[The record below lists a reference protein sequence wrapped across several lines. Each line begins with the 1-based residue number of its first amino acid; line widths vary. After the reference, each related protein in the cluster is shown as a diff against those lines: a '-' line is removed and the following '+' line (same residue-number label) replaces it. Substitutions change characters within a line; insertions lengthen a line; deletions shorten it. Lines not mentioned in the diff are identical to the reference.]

1 MVGKKIKLNYLMRMK
16 FAALLLFCLSFLF
29 GCNTEQQAEQQNE
42 EKSIVEEVIKT
53 NKNMYYKFYKSKS
66 AGLLQKE
73 QMLEFINAF
82 DKIYAENDVDV
93 IGTWYNVDDPSETY
107 FMTAFKS
114 EQHYTDFIEKMK
126 THEDYQRMSKEMEPD
141 RLSIEAATLISYVN
155 N

>member
-1 MVGKKIKLNYLMRMK
+1 MKKVKLNYLMRMK

-29 GCNTEQQAEQQNE
+29 GCNTEQQAEQQND

-126 THEDYQRMSKEMEPD
+126 THEDYQRMSTEMEPD
-141 RLSIEAATLISYVN
+141 RLSIEGATLISYTN

>member
-1 MVGKKIKLNYLMRMK
+1 MKKVNLNYLMRMK
-16 FAALLLFCLSFLF
+16 FAALLLLCLSFLF
-29 GCNTEQQAEQQNE
+29 GCTSEQQAEQQNE

-53 NKNMYYKFYKSKS
+53 NENMYYKFYKSKS

-73 QMLEFINAF
+73 QMVEFINAF

-93 IGTWYNVDDPSETY
+93 VGTWYNVDDPSETY

-126 THEDYQRMSKEMEPD
+126 THEDYQRMSTEMEPD
-141 RLSIEAATLISYVN
+141 RLSIEAATLISYTN

>member
-1 MVGKKIKLNYLMRMK
+1 MKKVNLNYLMRMK
-16 FAALLLFCLSFLF
+16 FAALLLLCLLILF
-29 GCNTEQQAEQQNE
+29 GCTSEQQAEQQNE

-73 QMLEFINAF
+73 QMVEFINAF

-93 IGTWYNVDDPSETY
+93 VGTWYNVDDPSETY

-126 THEDYQRMSKEMEPD
+126 THEDYQRMSMEMEPD
-141 RLSIEAATLISYVN
+141 RLSIEAATLISYTN